1 MSKPTRIVSQDG
13 TEVVR
18 CAHHAE
24 VGGSNPSPATHQYPN
39 KDMAQTLEDKVAKT
53 ILQQATKVKI
63 GDKEYTAAPP
73 SIATLILVSEAVSH
87 LPQQRL
93 DESKIA
99 QESLAVAKD
108 CKTIGDIAAILLLG
122 ARNIRET
129 VTTQETRRE
138 PCLWGLFNRT
148 VKVSVIKEIDRK
160 AELSKVLLE
169 TLSPSEIH
177 ALIATCLS
185 QMELGD
191 FFALTTF
198 LTDINLM
205 KQTKVET
212 VTTASG
218 QS

>member
-1 MSKPTRIVSQDG
+1 
-13 TEVVR
+13 
-18 CAHHAE
+18 
-24 VGGSNPSPATHQYPN
+24 
-39 KDMAQTLEDKVAKT
+39 MAKTLEEKVAKT

-87 LPQQRL
+87 LPQMRL

-99 QESLAVAKD
+99 QDSLAVAKN
-108 CKTIGDIAAILLLG
+108 CKSIGDIAAILLLG
-122 ARNIRET
+122 ARNITET
-129 VTTQETRRE
+129 ITTQETQRK
-138 PCLWGLFNRT
+138 PCFWGLFYRT

-160 AELSKVLLE
+160 AKLSKELLE

-205 KQTKVET
+205 RQTKVENE
-212 VTTASG
+212 TTASG